1 MRRNLLI
8 AAVLILVS
16 GSILFAQGAKVQE
29 AKKDGWWIK
38 VDPQKQGSQMIAFYV
53 GSSSGSYGFWRV
65 WNPGE
70 AIEFDVPDENRN
82 TPKLYILAQT
92 TSGQKCRLCMM
103 YKTKGV
109 KHLEFDLEADYEA
122 NQTEEDKNCK

>member
-8 AAVLILVS
+8 ASVFIFVF

-38 VDPQKQGSQMIAFYV
+38 VDPQKPGSQMIAFYV

-65 WNPGE
+65 WNPGD
-70 AIEFDVPDENRN
+70 ATEFDVPEENKN
-82 TPKLYILAQT
+82 GQKLYILAQT
-92 TSGQKCRLCMM
+92 TSGKTCRLCMM
-103 YKTKGV
+103 YKSKGA
-109 KHLEFDLEADYEA
+109 KYLEFDLEADHEA
-122 NQTEEDKNCK
+122 NQTEEDQKCK

>member
-8 AAVLILVS
+8 ASVFIFVF
-16 GSILFAQGAKVQE
+16 GGILFAQGAKVQE

-38 VDPQKQGSQMIAFYV
+38 IDPQKQGSHMMVFYV
-53 GSSSGSYGFWRV
+53 GSGSNSYGFWRV

-70 AIEFDVPDENRN
+70 ATEFDVPEENLSGQ
-82 TPKLYILAQT
+82 KLYVIAQT